1 VNADTMTGSPMPE
14 SAGVSLPC
22 TVPRPA
28 VLALERPGGAPD
40 GRPERAG
47 QIAALRSLLRSAR
60 RVTVTGPP
68 RSGKSGLT
76 AAAVT
81 AARTDF
87 PDGTWTV
94 PLGAVS
100 DGALVAHVVARAL
113 RLPDRLGLS
122 QLAALRTGLYGR
134 RLLIVLDDCDRVA
147 QACASLAA
155 ELARSPGVHLAATAM
170 APLRVAGERVY
181 AVGEQRAAAPWP
193 DRAAIGLA
201 HQLCPPR
208 QRLLWARLSV
218 FTDWF
223 GVADAVAACVHPPL
237 PVNSVITGLRD
248 LAARSVLVTRPAP
261 GASGTQYRLLPPTRE
276 YGAAMLREIGEEGPL
291 LTGAPGEHPAAST

>member
-1 VNADTMTGSPMPE
+1 VNADAMAGGPMPE
-14 SAGVSLPC
+14 SAGVP
-22 TVPRPA
+22 VQRPA
-28 VLALERPGGAPD
+28 VLALERPEYTLD
-40 GRPERAG
+40 GRAG
-47 QIAALRSLLRSAR
+47 QAGQVTALRSLLRSAR

-68 RSGKSGLT
+68 RSGKSALAAT
-76 AAAVT
+76 AVAAA
-81 AARTDF
+81 RSDF

-122 QLAALRTGLYGR
+122 QLAALRTGLCGR
-134 RLLIVLDDCDRVA
+134 RLLIILDDCDRVA

-155 ELARSPGVHLAATAM
+155 ELARSPGVHLVATAM
-170 APLRVAGERVY
+170 APLHVADERVY
-181 AVGEQRAAAPWP
+181 AVGGQRAAAPWP

-223 GVADAVAACVHPPL
+223 GVADAVAAGVYPPL
-237 PVNSVITGLRD
+237 PVSSVTSGLRD
-248 LAARSVLVTRPAP
+248 LAARSVLITKPAP

-276 YGAAMLREIGEEGPL
+276 YGAAMLREIGEEGLL
-291 LTGAPGEHPAAST
+291 LTWRSSIQA

>member
-1 VNADTMTGSPMPE
+1 VNADATTGGPMPE
-14 SAGVSLPC
+14 SAGVP
-22 TVPRPA
+22 VPWPA
-28 VLALERPGGAPD
+28 VLALERPEYAPD
-40 GRPERAG
+40 GRPGRAG

-68 RSGKSGLT
+68 RSGKSALT
-76 AAAVT
+76 ADAAA
-81 AARTDF
+81 AARSDF

-122 QLAALRTGLYGR
+122 QLAALRAGLCGR
-134 RLLIVLDDCDRVA
+134 RLLIILDDCDRVA
-147 QACASLAA
+147 PACASLAA

-170 APLRVAGERVY
+170 APLHVAGEQVH
-181 AVGEQRAAAPWP
+181 AVGGQRAAPWP
-193 DRAAIGLA
+193 DWAAIGLA

-223 GVADAVAACVHPPL
+223 GVADAVAACVYPPL
-237 PVNSVITGLRD
+237 PVNSVTSGLRD
-248 LAARSVLVTRPAP
+248 LAARSVLITRPAP
-261 GASGTQYRLLPPTRE
+261 GASGTRYRLLPPTRE

-291 LTGAPGEHPAAST
+291 LTWRSSIQA